1 MRKLAIGIFIF
12 LSVFIISCSDDE
24 NNSTVPVLT
33 TTSITNITNNSATS
47 GGVVTSDG
55 GANIT
60 ARGVVWST
68 SQNPT
73 IELSTK
79 TVEGTGTGS
88 FTSSITGLL
97 PNTTYY
103 VRAYA
108 TNSVGTSYGNNG
120 INFIFTTDVD
130 VTTGLVAY
138 YPFNGNAND
147 ASGNSNHGTV
157 QGNVTLATDRFG
169 NSNKAYSFP
178 GNPNS
183 FIDCGNNPTIQIRGA
198 LSLSAWIY
206 MDGGSLNPR
215 ILQYHGSGTSGGY
228 TAFVDGTSNSS
239 RVLHATNYN
248 DNRTGTGFCCG
259 SAQGFSLPALSWQH
273 FVYTASATGLAK
285 MYINGNLVGEQQGVP
300 VTNITYANTLN
311 IGKLPGGS
319 DAWGGKLDEIRIYNR
334 VLNTAEISY
343 LYQN

>member
-1 MRKLAIGIFIF
+1 MRKLAIGIFSF

-79 TVEGTGTGS
+79 TVDGTGIGS

-147 ASGNSNHGTV
+147 ASGNTNHGTV
-157 QGNVTLATDRFG
+157 QGNVTLTTDRFG

-183 FIDCGNNPTIQIRGA
+183 FIDCGNNPTIQVRGA

-206 MDGGSLNPR
+206 MDGGAINPR
-215 ILQYHGSGTSGGY
+215 ILQYSGQSGNGGY
-228 TAFVDGTSNSS
+228 AAFVDGTSNTN
-239 RVLHATNYN
+239 RILHATNYN
-248 DNRTGTGFCCG
+248 NGGSGTGFCC
-259 SAQGFSLPALSWQH
+259 SSTQGFSVPALSWHH
-273 FVYTASATGLAK
+273 FVYTTSATGLAK
-285 MYINGNLVGEQQGVP
+285 MYINGNLVGEYQGVP